1 MKIVRNKGRD
11 KDEAHEAARTITLG
25 SSEIVRLV
33 ERAIGNDLQAFG
45 ELYSSYLDPIYRYV
59 FYHVKDRMTAEDVTE
74 EVFIKAWKGI
84 RSCKGKEQTFSAW
97 LYRIAHNHIV
107 DYFRSRQKH
116 FKAKYST
123 TEMDN
128 TAEVD
133 SPETE
138 VEAKLEW
145 QELLERISYLPQN
158 QKRVIILKF
167 VEGLDNSEI
176 ARILGKRPGA
186 IRVLQMRALAKLRRS
201 LSREKWQK

>member
-1 MKIVRNKGRD
+1 MKMVRNKGRD
-11 KDEAHEAARTITLG
+11 KDKAQETARTVTLG
-25 SSEIVRLV
+25 SSENVGLV
-33 ERAIGNDLQAFG
+33 ERAIGGDLKAFG
-45 ELYSSYLDPIYRYV
+45 ELYSSYLEPIYRYV

-97 LYRIAHNHIV
+97 LYRIAHNHVV
-107 DYFRSRQKH
+107 DYFRSSRQKH
-116 FKAKYST
+116 FSAKYSA

-138 VEAKLEW
+138 VDAKLEW
-145 QELLERISYLPQN
+145 QELLEKISYLPQN
-158 QKRVIILKF
+158 QKQVIILKF
-167 VEGLDNSEI
+167 TEGLDNREI
-176 ARILGKRPGA
+176 MDKSPGA

-201 LSREKWQK
+201 LGGEK